1 MNRLLFSVALFVL
14 AFGAAHTASA
24 EDFVV
29 LDDGTEVHGTI
40 QEETASALTIKETDS
55 GQIRSVRK
63 DRCVMIQR
71 EQKAAI
77 QDVQPVV
84 RVAASASSETASS
97 GKKEGEGDQAGKKEG
112 EGGEAEKKEGE
123 GGEEGD
129 AGEAKEGEE
138 GEEGGEKS
146 ADKKGKEGDAKTDAN
161 GWPILDEKVKAA
173 YDEAFAKIDS
183 DNPADRSAGKAEL
196 SALGKDIIPE
206 LIKGLNHVR
215 SETRGICA
223 ELLGDFSARNAAKAM
238 VESFYANMPDKGAC
252 AWYVRT
258 YINSLKSAL
267 PKVTGQS
274 YIGVESRSP
283 LVQDALKQY
292 VDWYNTNYDRLPPQ
306 VGEEMVDP
314 TDPEY
319 MDKIKKA
326 RELQLVKRSWPRPA
340 ASSELDSETADSSS
354 GENKGYPKEAS
365 RNADKK
371 WAEKEYGGKVDRES
385 AGGLFREKDQ
395 QYGKDFFN
403 R

>member
-1 MNRLLFSVALFVL
+1 MNRLLCCLGLFL
-14 AFGAAHTASA
+14 LGFGTAHTCAA

-29 LDDGTEVHGTI
+29 LDDGSEIRGTI
-40 QEETASALTIKETDS
+40 QEESSSALTIKETDS

-63 DRCVMIQR
+63 DHCVMIER
-71 EQKAAI
+71 AKKAAI
-77 QDVQPVV
+77 QDVQQVV
-84 RVAASASSETASS
+84 RVQVSAPSETKT
-97 GKKEGEGDQAGKKEG
+97 GDTENTGQKEGGEGEKAGKKDG
-112 EGGEAEKKEGE
+112 EGGDE
-123 GGEEGD
+123 
-129 AGEAKEGEE
+129 GEAKEGDEK
-138 GEEGGEKS
+138 GGEGGKT
-146 ADKKGKEGDAKTDAN
+146 ADKKGEKGKGEANVDAN
-161 GWPILDEKVKAA
+161 GWPILDEKLKAS

-183 DNPADRSAGKAEL
+183 DNPAERSEGRSAL

-206 LIKGLNHVR
+206 LIKGLNHIR
-215 SETRGICA
+215 AETRGICA
-223 ELLGDFSARNAAKAM
+223 ELLGEFSARNAAKAM

-252 AWYVRT
+252 AWYVRP

-292 VDWYNTNYDRLPPQ
+292 VDWYNGNYDRLPPQ
-306 VGEEMVDP
+306 VGEEVVDP

-319 MDKIKKA
+319 MDKIQKA
-326 RELQLVKRSWPRPA
+326 RALQLARKSWPRPA
-340 ASSELDSETADSSS
+340 QSSELDSETADSGSDS
-354 GENKGYPKEAS
+354 GGEQKGYPKEAS

-371 WAEKEYGGKVDRES
+371 WAEKEYGEKVDRES